1 MKKNLF
7 EIHPVQGQW
16 WKGSM
21 VINYNLAL
29 VAKLLL
35 ALAIIAAILFV
46 GYWLVMAGWSALCWL
61 ASQWKWIL
69 GILALILLFWLLSA
83 INWKKVKMPKMP
95 QVPAN
100 TKKWIWRMLA
110 AVLLILLFIWGLKNC
125 GGGNDDNIVV
135 IEQTAAVTNERF
147 DEAFDYVVTSR
158 AYLDGVQEKGD
169 RINRALVGLKY
180 VNGKSV
186 TPQDFQ
192 GKTYEEAVRVI
203 AADWRELVV
212 GSLNGQKLSDQQ
224 LVTITLFAM
233 RNGKYGYLKSD
244 FLASV
249 QQGEWDASKMA
260 IHKADGSKRTLM
272 TEAKQ
277 YLWVLRNLAEGN
289 LTVEE
294 LLDMPMFSYK
304 TIPAVEMYDREGNH
318 KFDGKLKN
326 RLSNGEYSTPRQAL
340 EL

>member
-61 ASQWKWIL
+61 VSQWKWIL

-192 GKTYEEAVRVI
+192 GKT
-203 AADWRELVV
+203 
-212 GSLNGQKLSDQQ
+212 
-224 LVTITLFAM
+224 
-233 RNGKYGYLKSD
+233 
-244 FLASV
+244 
-249 QQGEWDASKMA
+249 
-260 IHKADGSKRTLM
+260 
-272 TEAKQ
+272 
-277 YLWVLRNLAEGN
+277 
-289 LTVEE
+289 
-294 LLDMPMFSYK
+294 
-304 TIPAVEMYDREGNH
+304 
-318 KFDGKLKN
+318 
-326 RLSNGEYSTPRQAL
+326 
-340 EL
+340 